1 MNTKLFDKVVDFKHY
16 YRVKSGILLIVISI
30 VMIGLTQS
38 GMYKG
43 NPSLMYKVFGI
54 FGAFGIFTVLVN
66 FMKTK
71 AGKNY
76 ENLFGVDKTG
86 LSKIYDNLE
95 KPVYEKEPL
104 ILTKDYIFFLSN
116 SCKKLFIGYDEI
128 ETIKYGKTD
137 LGAQNRGLLQILLTP
152 KALNFLSKEGKVIA
166 SVSVKEEN
174 ISEIKEK
181 LHGINSRFDVQ

>member
-16 YRVKSGILLIVISI
+16 YRVKSGILIIVISI
-30 VMIGLTQS
+30 VMIGLTQF
-38 GMYKG
+38 GMYK
-43 NPSLMYKVFGI
+43 NPSLMYKVFGL

-76 ENLFGVDKTG
+76 ENLFGVDTTG

-95 KPVYEKEPL
+95 KPIYEKEPL
-104 ILTKDYIFFLSN
+104 ILTEDYIFFLSN

-152 KALNFLSKEGKVIA
+152 KALNFLNKDDKVIA
-166 SVSVKEEN
+166 SVSVKEKDM
-174 ISEIKEK
+174 SEIKEK
-181 LHGINSRFDVQ
+181 LHGINSRLDVQ